1 MVITKEYKNAFMEVS
16 KILSCIDKE
25 DFNKIPK
32 DVIYVIEQNKNL
44 DYEYNMNKELDIFKQ
59 PMLLKTR
66 VILYNIFR
74 DYWATQNQRQDIIK
88 MQAKERYM
96 LEEIKKNEYN
106 KEIFRKKENRDKV
119 LSKNEEK
126 RMNMPVVKKGNFI
139 YNLFDKIKRWIK
151 IK

>member
-96 LEEIKKNEYN
+96 LEEIKKNEYASC
-106 KEIFRKKENRDKV
+106 KERPTIISQYFFE
-119 LSKNEEK
+119 KNS
-126 RMNMPVVKKGNFI
+126 
-139 YNLFDKIKRWIK
+139 
-151 IK
+151 